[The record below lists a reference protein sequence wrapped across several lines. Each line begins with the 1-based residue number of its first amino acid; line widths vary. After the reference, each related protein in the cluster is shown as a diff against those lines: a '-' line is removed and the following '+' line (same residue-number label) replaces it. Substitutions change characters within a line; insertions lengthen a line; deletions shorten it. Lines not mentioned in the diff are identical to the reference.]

1 MFPSHTQPNQCTRSA
16 FTPAGFAV
24 TGRDFSDFFDRL
36 FEPADRFRGTA
47 SASRQAPA
55 SIWEADEAFHVEVD
69 LPGVHPDAMDLTVDD
84 GSLIIQAT
92 RHWDDKDRKYL
103 HQERQSG
110 DLTRRVRLPDTI
122 DPESITAEYANGVL
136 HVAMT
141 KRPEV
146 MPRKVEVRTAD

>member
-1 MFPSHTQPNQCTRSA
+1 
-16 FTPAGFAV
+16 
-24 TGRDFSDFFDRL
+24 
-36 FEPADRFRGTA
+36 
-47 SASRQAPA
+47 
-55 SIWEADEAFHVEVD
+55 
-69 LPGVHPDAMDLTVDD
+69 VHPDAMDLTVDD

-92 RHWDDKDRKYL
+92 RHWDDENRKYL